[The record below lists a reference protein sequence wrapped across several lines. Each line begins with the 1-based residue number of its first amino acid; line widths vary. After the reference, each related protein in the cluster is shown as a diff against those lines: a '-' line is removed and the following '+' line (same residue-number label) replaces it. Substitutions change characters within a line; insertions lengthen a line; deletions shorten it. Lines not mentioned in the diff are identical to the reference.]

1 MNLITLLNYKLRGDD
16 GEWPSPIDLRA
27 TEEDVKLILDLHND
41 LRQRVAS
48 GKEIRG
54 SPGPQPAAGFIPNL
68 VHIAIKRY

>member
-1 MNLITLLNYKLRGDD
+1 LVKYNKLRGAD

-27 TEEDVKLILDLHND
+27 TEEDVKFILDLHND

-68 VHIAIKRY
+68 VRIAIRY